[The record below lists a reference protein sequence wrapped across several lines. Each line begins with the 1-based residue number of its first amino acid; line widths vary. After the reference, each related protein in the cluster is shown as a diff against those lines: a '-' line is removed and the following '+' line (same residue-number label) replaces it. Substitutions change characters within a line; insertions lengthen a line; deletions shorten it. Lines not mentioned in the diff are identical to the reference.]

1 MGQVIISIGRE
12 YGSGGHELAAKL
24 AERLSLPLYDR
35 KMLDHILDDVDK
47 KDKPAISERI
57 LLRRRHGLTRNTGN
71 AANTTEDTL
80 AEAQFRFIEAKAAAG
95 ESFVIVGRC
104 AEKILEGNEALIS
117 IFVRAQKSAKI
128 ERIKRIY
135 NLNDIEAKAKMVRHD
150 RQRKAYHNYH
160 SNMKWGDS
168 RAYDLC
174 INASAQSME
183 DTLDILYN
191 YVKVREGVK

>member
-12 YGSGGHELAAKL
+12 YGSGGHELAVKL
-24 AERLSLPLYDR
+24 AEKLSLPLYDR
-35 KMLDHILDDVDK
+35 KMLDSLSDDGDK
-47 KDKPAISERI
+47 KEKPAISERI

-71 AANTTEDTL
+71 AANTTDDTL
-80 AEAQFRFIEAKAAAG
+80 AELQFRFIESKAEAG
-95 ESFVIVGRC
+95 ESFVVVGRC
-104 AEKILEGNEALIS
+104 AEKILEGNKALIS
-117 IFVRAQKSAKI
+117 IFVRAEKSAKI
-128 ERIKRIY
+128 ERIKRVY
-135 NLNDIEAKAKMVRHD
+135 GLNDIEAKAKIVRHD

-174 INASAQSME
+174 INSSAQSME

-191 YVKVREGVK
+191 YVKVRTSAK